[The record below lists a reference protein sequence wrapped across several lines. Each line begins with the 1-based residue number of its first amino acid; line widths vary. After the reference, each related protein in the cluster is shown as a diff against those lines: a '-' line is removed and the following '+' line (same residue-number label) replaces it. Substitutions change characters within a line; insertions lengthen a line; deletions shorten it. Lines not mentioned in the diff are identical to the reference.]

1 LADFRR
7 LAYILVMDQD
17 RSSSGRA
24 VEAGRTRWRA
34 SLLRLRAL
42 AEGAHARLPPR
53 ARAWLPIARREVALL
68 AAIALA
74 AASLVLFGQL
84 TDEVL
89 EGETHAFDETVLLA
103 LRSATD
109 PSDPIGP
116 AWLEEQIRDVTA
128 LGSLGVLTLV
138 SLAAV
143 GFLILQGKR
152 RTAVLVVAAVGGGML
167 VSTLTKLGFD
177 RPRPDLVPHATQV
190 YTASFPSGHAMM
202 AAITYLTLG
211 ALLARVQPRLRLK
224 LYLIGL
230 AATLTVLVGLS
241 RVYLGV
247 HWPTDVLAG
256 WTLGAAWALGCWA
269 IALWLQARGRIET
282 DKPEPAPAAQEK
294 ARQPASAR

>member
-1 LADFRR
+1 
-7 LAYILVMDQD
+7 M
-17 RSSSGRA
+17 
-24 VEAGRTRWRA
+24 
-34 SLLRLRAL
+34 
-42 AEGAHARLPPR
+42 
-53 ARAWLPIARREVALL
+53 ARREMALL

-74 AASLVLFGQL
+74 AASLVMFGQL

-103 LRSATD
+103 LRSADD

-116 AWLEEQIRDVTA
+116 GWLEEQMRDVTA
-128 LGSLGVLTLV
+128 LGSLGVLSLI

-152 RTAVLVVAAVGGGML
+152 RTAILVVAAVGGGML

-177 RPRPDLVPHATQV
+177 RPRPDLVPHVTQV

-202 AAITYLTLG
+202 AAVTYLTLG
-211 ALLARVQPRLRLK
+211 ALLARVQPHLRLK

-256 WTLGAAWALGCWA
+256 WTLGAAWALACWA

-282 DKPEPAPAAQEK
+282 AEPEPAATANEK
-294 ARQPASAR
+294 TQTASPR